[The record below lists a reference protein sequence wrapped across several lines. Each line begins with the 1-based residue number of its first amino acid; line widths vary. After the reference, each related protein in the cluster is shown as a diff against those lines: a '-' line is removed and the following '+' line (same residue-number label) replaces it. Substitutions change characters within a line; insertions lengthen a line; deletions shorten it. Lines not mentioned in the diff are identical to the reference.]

1 MITEFSAA
9 LNQVANER
17 GISPENVL
25 IAIELALIAA
35 YKKDFMDR
43 DSNVEDI
50 RAQVDPQTG
59 AAQIF
64 KGDQD
69 ITPAGFGRIAAQTAK
84 QVILQQIRK
93 SEVDSV
99 VDEFRSKRNTIVQ
112 GVVFRIDPNLVVLD
126 LGRVHGVMPVREQIP
141 TENYRSGM
149 NLNVLVKDIRDI
161 GRGTEIVVSRADSQ
175 FVISLF
181 EKEVPEIAS
190 GVVKIHAIAR
200 EAGSRTK
207 VAVYSTERNVD
218 PVGACVGHKGVRVQS
233 ILDEI
238 RGEKI
243 DIIPYDANI
252 DRFIAN
258 SLSPARVTNVKIDI
272 EKKLAEVKVPEDQQ
286 SLAIGKQGQ
295 NVRLAHKLTGWKID
309 IEGVEDILKASKDFE
324 TTEEVKEV
332 SGRGR
337 GGVRKKGISISV
349 LNLDRKIEK
358 SLRKIGITTVDQLK
372 EKDRKELLEVE
383 GIGSRSAEKILKVLS
398 IH

>member
-258 SLSPARVTNVKIDI
+258 SLSPARVTNVKIDV

>member
-190 GVVKIHAIAR
+190 GIVKINAIAR

-258 SLSPARVTNVKIDI
+258 SLSPARVTNVKIDV

>member
-112 GVVFRIDPNLVVLD
+112 GVVLRIDPNLVVVD
-126 LGRVHGVMPVREQIP
+126 VGRVHGVMPVREQIP

-190 GVVKIHAIAR
+190 GIVKINAIAR

-258 SLSPARVTNVKIDI
+258 SLSPARVTNVKIDV

>member
-258 SLSPARVTNVKIDI
+258 SLSPARVTNVKIDV

-324 TTEEVKEV
+324 TTEEVKEM
-332 SGRGR
+332 SSRGR